1 MKRQYVQRPQ
11 LVNKFMRREGTPVKG
26 KGGKGTPGCSVKC
39 MGGSCQRQS
48 MEGNPRPGG
57 AIISGNVG
65 LSINIHVMC

>member
-26 KGGKGTPGCSVKC
+26 KGGKGNPWLISLMYGGNLPGRETLDQ
-39 MGGSCQRQS
+39 GGW
-48 MEGNPRPGG
+48 

-65 LSINIHVMC
+65 LSINIHVLC